1 MAISIE
7 DQIKQA
13 LLASSPFAGGE
24 FGMPDAARDLQPIPY
39 RGQGRP
45 MTPAEIDS
53 LEADRFAREE
63 RERRA
68 QERAQ
73 ETALLTGPVRS
84 WDAKLADI
92 RVDGQGRVILPV
104 DMWRNAYK
112 WKDDNEV
119 IGKEQIKDAIR
130 KIAELGGRDTLNRSV
145 ENMLQQAR
153 NYYANTPRGDSTW
166 DRNIDGGLIDG
177 SIITDRAFKATW
189 GDIADE
195 VLDARKAEI
204 EDQLPPGFD
213 EIVTDPSTDADE
225 ADTEVQSAATMTDSE
240 LMDLDEEQSKQF
252 AKDYLEKLQ
261 RERDGEEVVEVE
273 DTGIPENLPQFWK
286 DRYGEYQALS
296 PELQQIILLN
306 GIQNYIELEPY
317 QLAEAGIA
325 NAGIDPT
332 QVDPTQVDPTQITGF
347 EGDQPDYVNP
357 MTGVGP
363 VTPFR
368 AGMPDFGSAV
378 PEPLTLEGVPVN
390 SLGDMLNLFYA
401 NPDQYIVEQPVLETY
416 TDENGVVQTR
426 QVGTQQSLSPLA
438 QAALQAFSTQRGA
451 ESADIASRFGTT
463 SPFGAIAGLGG
474 ETAAQDALT
483 LAELQAKAGVNN
495 PFAAL
500 QTDAKINDISTI
512 LRGGLT
518 SEQQLALAQAPGNPF
533 GLTAQQQ
540 IDLQNQL
547 ARGGI
552 SPEQRLA
559 EQRMALLPQLFQTSP
574 QALGGLQRILG
585 EAQLQEALTPFFSA
599 GNFQPVPPPEPS
611 SFPVPFY
618 QTQPGFDINPDIA
631 LGAGS
636 PASTMMPSNQPI
648 TQNISS
654 TTQPVSAVSPG
665 FRPTVG
671 QYQRADLF
679 DRGGFEADA
688 AMSGKQLTPF
698 LQEVTPLAAPTRPGG
713 LGARTTTRFTY

>member
-1 MAISIE
+1 MSLTVRIPPNYAHRIISNIRNTGN
-7 DQIKQA
+7 
-13 LLASSPFAGGE
+13 SSRLQ
-24 FGMPDAARDLQPIPY
+24 DAAIRRLNVQP
-39 RGQGRP
+39 
-45 MTPAEIDS
+45 
-53 LEADRFAREE
+53 
-63 RERRA
+63 
-68 QERAQ
+68 
-73 ETALLTGPVRS
+73 
-84 WDAKLADI
+84 
-92 RVDGQGRVILPV
+92 
-104 DMWRNAYK
+104 
-112 WKDDNEV
+112 
-119 IGKEQIKDAIR
+119 
-130 KIAELGGRDTLNRSV
+130 
-145 ENMLQQAR
+145 
-153 NYYANTPRGDSTW
+153 
-166 DRNIDGGLIDG
+166 DG
-177 SIITDRAFKATW
+177 SILVQTSADPGDKYGAWSEVFDQNLGIPFAAIRSFQTRMTSKSEKGVAPESIGGTEIDPQ
-189 GDIADE
+189 DIAPTVGAGDFQDLSVQE
-195 VLDARKAEI
+195 QISPGKIIQGPSLTPFEKPSTFKPGAFITQGTTDGPSFDPNSAWTATDGNI
-204 EDQLPPGFD
+204 PLTDIFPEDQ
-213 EIVTDPSTDADE
+213 EIDDIISVDPSATV

-252 AKDYLEKLQ
+252 AKDYLKKLQ
-261 RERDGEEVVEVE
+261 RERDLAAGKEVEVEEE

-296 PELQQIILLN
+296 DNLQQIILLN

-317 QLAEAGIA
+317 RLAEAGIA
-325 NAGIDPT
+325 NVTDPTQVDPT

-368 AGMPDFGSAV
+368 AGMP
-378 PEPLTLEGVPVN
+378 EPLTLEGVPVN

-401 NPDQYIVEQPVLETY
+401 NPSRYIVETPIIGTTGYDANGNAIEGVL
-416 TDENGVVQTR
+416 
-426 QVGTQQSLSPLA
+426 GTQQSLSPVA

-451 ESADIASRFGTT
+451 ESADLASRYGTT

-474 ETAAQDALT
+474 ETAAEDALT
-483 LAELQAKAGVNN
+483 LAKLQAKAGVNN

-547 ARGGI
+547 ARGGLTAQEQLALAGLQARGGI

-585 EAQLQEALTPFFSA
+585 ETQLQEALSPFFSA

-611 SFPVPFY
+611 SSPVPFY

-636 PASTMMPSNQPI
+636 PASTMTPSNQPI

-671 QYQRADLF
+671 QYQTADLF
-679 DRGGFEADA
+679 VRGGFEADA
-688 AMSGKQLTPF
+688 GMSGKELTPF
-698 LQEVTPLAAPTRPGG
+698 LQEVTPLAAPTGPGG
-713 LGARTTTRFTY
+713 LGAQTTTRFTY

>member
-1 MAISIE
+1 MSLTVRIPPNYAHRIISNIRNTGN
-7 DQIKQA
+7 
-13 LLASSPFAGGE
+13 SSRLQ
-24 FGMPDAARDLQPIPY
+24 DAAIRRLNVQP
-39 RGQGRP
+39 
-45 MTPAEIDS
+45 
-53 LEADRFAREE
+53 
-63 RERRA
+63 
-68 QERAQ
+68 
-73 ETALLTGPVRS
+73 
-84 WDAKLADI
+84 
-92 RVDGQGRVILPV
+92 
-104 DMWRNAYK
+104 
-112 WKDDNEV
+112 
-119 IGKEQIKDAIR
+119 
-130 KIAELGGRDTLNRSV
+130 
-145 ENMLQQAR
+145 
-153 NYYANTPRGDSTW
+153 
-166 DRNIDGGLIDG
+166 DG
-177 SIITDRAFKATW
+177 SILVQTSADPGDKYGAWSEVFDQNLGIPFAAIRSFQTRMTSKSEKGVAPESIGGTEIDPQ
-189 GDIADE
+189 DIAPTVGAGDFQDLSVQE
-195 VLDARKAEI
+195 QISPGKIIQGPSLTPFEKPSTFKPGAFITQGTTDGPSFDPNSAWTATDGNI
-204 EDQLPPGFD
+204 PLTDIFPEDQ
-213 EIVTDPSTDADE
+213 EIDDIISVDPSATV

-252 AKDYLEKLQ
+252 AKDYLKKLQ
-261 RERDGEEVVEVE
+261 RERDLAAGKEVEVEEE

-296 PELQQIILLN
+296 DNLQQIILLN

-317 QLAEAGIA
+317 RLAEAGIA
-325 NAGIDPT
+325 NVTDPT

-368 AGMPDFGSAV
+368 AGMP
-378 PEPLTLEGVPVN
+378 EPLTLEGVPVN

-401 NPDQYIVEQPVLETY
+401 NPSRYIVETPIIGTTGYDANGNAIEGVL
-416 TDENGVVQTR
+416 
-426 QVGTQQSLSPLA
+426 GTQQSLSPVA

-451 ESADIASRFGTT
+451 ESADLASRYGTT

-474 ETAAQDALT
+474 ETAAEDALT
-483 LAELQAKAGVNN
+483 LAKLQAKAGVNN

-547 ARGGI
+547 ARGGLTAQEQLALAGLQARGGI

-585 EAQLQEALTPFFSA
+585 ETQLQEALSPFFSA

-611 SFPVPFY
+611 SSPVPFY

-636 PASTMMPSNQPI
+636 PASTMTPSNQPI

-671 QYQRADLF
+671 QYQTADLF

-688 AMSGKQLTPF
+688 GMSGKELTPF
-698 LQEVTPLAAPTRPGG
+698 LQEVTPLAAPTGPGG
-713 LGARTTTRFTY
+713 LGAQTTTRFTY

>member
-1 MAISIE
+1 MSLTVRIPPNYAHRIISNIRNTGN
-7 DQIKQA
+7 
-13 LLASSPFAGGE
+13 SSRLQ
-24 FGMPDAARDLQPIPY
+24 DAAIRRLNVQP
-39 RGQGRP
+39 
-45 MTPAEIDS
+45 
-53 LEADRFAREE
+53 
-63 RERRA
+63 
-68 QERAQ
+68 
-73 ETALLTGPVRS
+73 
-84 WDAKLADI
+84 
-92 RVDGQGRVILPV
+92 
-104 DMWRNAYK
+104 
-112 WKDDNEV
+112 
-119 IGKEQIKDAIR
+119 
-130 KIAELGGRDTLNRSV
+130 
-145 ENMLQQAR
+145 
-153 NYYANTPRGDSTW
+153 
-166 DRNIDGGLIDG
+166 DG
-177 SIITDRAFKATW
+177 SILVQTSADPGDKYGAWSEVFDQNLGIPFAAIRSFQTRMTSKSEKGVAPESIGGTEIDPQ
-189 GDIADE
+189 DIAPTVGAGDFQDLSVQE
-195 VLDARKAEI
+195 QISPGKIIQGPSLTPFEKPSTFKPGAFITQGTTDGPSFDPNSAWTATDGNI
-204 EDQLPPGFD
+204 PLTDIFPEDQ
-213 EIVTDPSTDADE
+213 EIDDIISVDPSATV

-252 AKDYLEKLQ
+252 AKDYLKKLQ
-261 RERDGEEVVEVE
+261 RERDLAAGKEVEVEEE

-296 PELQQIILLN
+296 DNLQQIILLN

-325 NAGIDPT
+325 NVTDPT

-368 AGMPDFGSAV
+368 AGMP
-378 PEPLTLEGVPVN
+378 EPLTLEGVPVN

-401 NPDQYIVEQPVLETY
+401 NPSRYIVETPIIGTTGYDANGNAIEGVL
-416 TDENGVVQTR
+416 
-426 QVGTQQSLSPLA
+426 GTQQSLSPVA

-451 ESADIASRFGTT
+451 ESADLASRYGTT

-474 ETAAQDALT
+474 ETAAEDALT
-483 LAELQAKAGVNN
+483 LAKLQAKAGVNN

-500 QTDAKINDISTI
+500 QTGATVGDISTL
-512 LRGGLT
+512 LRGCLNP
-518 SEQQLALAQAPGNPF
+518 EQQLALAQAPGNPF
-533 GLTAQQQ
+533 GLSAQEQ

-547 ARGGI
+547 ARGGLTAQEQLALAGLQARGGI

-574 QALGGLQRILG
+574 QALGGLQRILV
-585 EAQLQEALTPFFSA
+585 ETQLQEALSPFFSA

-611 SFPVPFY
+611 SSPVPFY

-636 PASTMMPSNQPI
+636 PASTMTPSNQPI

-671 QYQRADLF
+671 QYQTADLF

-688 AMSGKQLTPF
+688 GMSGKELTPF
-698 LQEVTPLAAPTRPGG
+698 LQEVTPLAAPTGPGG
-713 LGARTTTRFTY
+713 LGAQTTTRFTY

>member
-73 ETALLTGPVRS
+73 ENALLTGPVRS
-84 WDAKLADI
+84 WDAKLGDI
-92 RVDGQGRVILPV
+92 TINPDGTVNLPV
-104 DMWRNAYK
+104 DMWRNA
-112 WKDDNEV
+112 DSRPGNIADQT
-119 IGKEQIKDAIR
+119 IGKEQIEDAIR
-130 KIAELGGRDTLNRSV
+130 RLAELGGRDTLNRSV
-145 ENMLQQAR
+145 NNMLQQAKA
-153 NYYANTPRGDSTW
+153 YYRDTPRGDGTW
-166 DRNIDGGLIDG
+166 DRNIEGGLIPVDQRKKTSAG
-177 SIITDRAFKATW
+177 TIPVSFLSDSAWKATW

-195 VLDARKAEI
+195 VIDARKAEI

-332 QVDPTQVDPTQITGF
+332 QVDPIGVDPTQITGF

-368 AGMPDFGSAV
+368 ARVPDFGSAV

-512 LRGGLT
+512 LRGGLDP
-518 SEQQLALAQAPGNPF
+518 EQQLALAQAPGNPF
-533 GLTAQQQ
+533 GLTAQEQ

-631 LGAGS
+631 LGAGR
-636 PASTMMPSNQPI
+636 
-648 TQNISS
+648 
-654 TTQPVSAVSPG
+654 V
-665 FRPTVG
+665 
-671 QYQRADLF
+671 L
-679 DRGGFEADA
+679 
-688 AMSGKQLTPF
+688 
-698 LQEVTPLAAPTRPGG
+698 LQQ
-713 LGARTTTRFTY
+713 